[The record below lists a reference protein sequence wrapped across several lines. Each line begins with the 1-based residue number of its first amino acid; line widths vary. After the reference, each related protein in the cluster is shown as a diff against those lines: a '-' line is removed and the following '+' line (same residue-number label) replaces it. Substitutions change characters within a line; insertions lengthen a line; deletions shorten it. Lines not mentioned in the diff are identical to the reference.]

1 MAVAIVMEF
10 PDGTLEQYDEVVS
23 KMGLTPGGAG
33 PPESLFHWVTE
44 TDDGIRVTDVWVSK
58 AAFDQ
63 FAEEKIGPITAEVG
77 VPGPPT
83 VTVHEVHNHHTAG

>member
-10 PDGTLEQYDEVVS
+10 PEGTLEQYDEVVRR
-23 KMGLTPGGAG
+23 MGLTPGGAG

-58 AAFDQ
+58 EAFDA
-63 FAEEKIGPITAEVG
+63 FAEEKIGPITEEVG

-83 VTVHEVHNHHTAG
+83 VTAYDVHSHHTAG